1 LKKVHYLSFIL
12 AGGKSSRMGSDK
24 GLMTFR
30 GKPMVLHV
38 ADILFR
44 SFNSVQ
50 IISNSDAYT
59 KFGFEVIPDD
69 IPGIGPIGGIVTGL
83 RKSTSEWSFF
93 AACDMPLITTELIKN
108 ITNQIDNQHTAG
120 CDAILFSTDGRLE
133 PVFGLYHKN
142 ALVKFE
148 EMIAANQ
155 FRLQDIRNNMKVGE
169 VDLPVSAA
177 VSLKSINTR
186 EDLDK
191 YNLNGN

>member
-1 LKKVHYLSFIL
+1 MNNNYSSFIL

-38 ADILFR
+38 AETLSR
-44 SFNSVQ
+44 SFHSVR

-59 KFGFEVIPDD
+59 KFGMEVIPDD
-69 IPGIGPIGGIVTGL
+69 IPGKGPIGGIVTGL

-93 AACDMPLITTELIKN
+93 AACDMPLITTELITLL
-108 ITNQIDNQHTAG
+108 TNQIDNQNTAV
-120 CDAILFSTDGRLE
+120 CDAILFSIGGRLE

-148 EMIAANQ
+148 VMISANQ

-169 VDLPVSAA
+169 VDLPVSSA

-191 YNLNGN
+191 YNLSGN

>member
-1 LKKVHYLSFIL
+1 MNNHHTAFIL

-24 GLMTFR
+24 GLMTFH

-38 ADILFR
+38 ADILSR
-44 SFNSVQ
+44 SFHSVQ

-93 AACDMPLITTELIKN
+93 AACDMPMITTDLIKSLADE
-108 ITNQIDNQHTAG
+108 IDNQNTAV
-120 CDAILFSTDGRLE
+120 CDAILFSTGGRLE

-155 FRLQDIRNNMKVGE
+155 FRLQDIRNSMKVCE

-191 YNLNGN
+191 HNVNET